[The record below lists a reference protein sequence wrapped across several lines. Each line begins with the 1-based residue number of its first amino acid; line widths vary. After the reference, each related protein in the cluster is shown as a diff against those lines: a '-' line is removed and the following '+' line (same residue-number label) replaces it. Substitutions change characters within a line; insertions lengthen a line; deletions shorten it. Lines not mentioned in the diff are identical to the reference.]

1 MGERVGDGEG
11 SNGSGRRRRIIVA
24 ITGATGATY
33 GVQLLKKLGA
43 SAGVETHLVI
53 SDAAS
58 LTLHQE
64 LGLQR
69 RDVEALA
76 HVVHRNRDI
85 GATIASGSFTSDGM
99 VIAPCSMKT
108 LAAVAHG
115 LSDNLVTRAA
125 DVVLKERRRLVLM
138 VRETPFNLAHLRNMT
153 AVTEMGGIVFPP
165 LPSFYHRPASIE
177 EMVEHTVERVLDLLG
192 IENAQAARWGGM
204 KNGVKQDPPAD

>member
-1 MGERVGDGEG
+1 MTGRARGED
-11 SNGSGRRRRIIVA
+11 RRRIVVA
-24 ITGATGATY
+24 ITGATGAVY
-33 GVQLLKKLGA
+33 GVQLLRRLHA
-43 SAGVETHLVI
+43 MPAIETHLVV

-69 RDVEALA
+69 RDAEALA
-76 HVVHRNRDI
+76 DVVHRNRDI
-85 GATIASGSFTSDGM
+85 GASIASGSYQTDGM

-125 DVVLKERRRLVLM
+125 DVMLKERRRLVLM

-165 LPSFYHRPASIE
+165 LPSFYQRPATIE
-177 EMVEHTVERVLDLLG
+177 EMVEHTVDRALDLLG
-192 IENAQAARWGGM
+192 LDNAQAPRWAGM
-204 KNGVKQDPPAD
+204 KDTAHGRDG

>member
-1 MGERVGDGEG
+1 MAERP
-11 SNGSGRRRRIIVA
+11 RRIVVA
-24 ITGATGATY
+24 LTGATGATY
-33 GVQLLKKLGA
+33 GVQLLRRLHA
-43 SAGVETHLVI
+43 TAGIESHLVI
-53 SDAAS
+53 SDAAT

-85 GATIASGSFTSDGM
+85 GASIASGSYQVDGM

-115 LSDNLVTRAA
+115 FSDNLVTRAA
-125 DVVLKERRRLVLM
+125 DVILKERRRLVLM

-153 AVTEMGGIVFPP
+153 SVTEMGGIIFPP
-165 LPSFYHRPASIE
+165 LPSFYHRPATIAD
-177 EMVEHTVERVLDLLG
+177 MVEHTVDRVVDLLG
-192 IENAQAARWGGM
+192 LENTQAARWGGM
-204 KNGVKQDPPAD
+204 KGEQSDGAE